1 MGFRNRRLC
10 ADRVNVIHRDAS
22 ARPGAPSRKRDD
34 AARTHP
40 QRKESVIAY
49 PSECIDLSIDSFRAA
64 IFDLD
69 GVVTDTAALHA
80 RAWKQ
85 MFDAYLAGRKR
96 ADGSDQP
103 PFDAEGD
110 YRRYVDGRPR
120 YDGVEAFLRS
130 RGIAL
135 PEGDPQDAP
144 EAETVCG
151 LGNRKNAIFQEL
163 IGTREVKVF
172 DATVDL
178 IRRLRSEGVRT
189 AIVSSSKNCR
199 RILEA
204 TDTGGLFDV
213 RVDGID
219 AEEMELAGKP
229 SPAIFLEAARRLDV
243 APEEALVVED
253 ALSGVEAGQRG
264 GFACVIGVDRSG
276 QAEALQRHGA
286 DVVVADLA
294 DVSVGGEPVCE
305 GLRPQP
311 LPEAGAHI
319 EQILAEADGRQP
331 AIFLD
336 YDGTLTPIVRRPQD
350 ADLSVKARRVV
361 WELAREMPVAVVS
374 GRDLKDVMQRVGLAG
389 LYYAGSHGFDIHGPG
404 ERQIT
409 HQVGEAYLGA
419 VEAAEKALEERLS
432 GIAGVRLERKKFS
445 IAVHYR
451 ETPEDAHD
459 QVAEAVETVAD
470 EVSDLRVS
478 TGKKVFDLQPDIA
491 WDKGRAV
498 RWLME
503 NALEAPA
510 ETIFPIYIGDDV
522 TDEDAFRALQ
532 TDGIGI
538 RVEDDGA
545 AQSAARYR
553 LKDPEA
559 VHRFLQELFEVV
571 HVRRTRRDW
580 RLCYDGYDPDQE
592 KLREALCTLG
602 NGYLC
607 TRGAAPESEAD
618 EVHYPGTYLAGGYNR
633 LKTEISGRIIEN
645 EDLVNMPN
653 WLPLNFRIEGGP
665 WFSLARVEVLDY
677 RQELDVRN
685 GALHRRIR
693 FRDDQGRVTRVVERR
708 MVSLCDIHLAGLETT
723 VVPENWSGVLEF
735 RTGIDG
741 RVVNAGVARYRGLN
755 NRHLLPL
762 ETAAPSGDTLF
773 LEVETNQSKLRVA
786 MAARTRALMNGRRL
800 FPKRRAIAQSGY
812 VASLFE
818 VAAEAGRPV
827 QVEKIVSVYTGRDP
841 AISEC
846 GQEARAA
853 VRRAGTFERLFDE
866 HRRAWYHIWR
876 RFEMRLTAA
885 ETVEDGSRLGMIVHL
900 YIFHVLQ
907 TTCNNTMSMALDA
920 GAPARGWHGEAY
932 RGHIF
937 WDELFIFPMISL
949 RLPEITKCLL
959 MYRYRRLDAARRE
972 ARAAGY
978 RGAMYPWQSG
988 STGREESQQLHLN
1001 PRSGRWIPDRSHRQ
1015 RHVNAAI
1022 AYNLYHYYQV
1032 SRDMEFL
1039 SFYGAEMMLE
1049 IARFWASI
1057 ATYNPDIDRY
1067 EILGVMGPDEYHD
1080 GYPGAEEGGL
1090 DNNAYTNVMAV
1101 WVLRRASEILDVL
1114 TEDVREQ
1121 LRDRLDLTDEELAL
1135 WADIARKMRL
1145 VFHDDGILSQ
1155 FEGYDDLA
1163 EFDWEGYR
1171 EKYGDIQRLDRI
1183 LEAEDDTPNRYKA
1196 SKQADV
1202 LMLFYLF
1209 SAEELAELF
1218 EGLGYR
1224 LNGDAIPRNVHYY
1237 LQRTSHGSTLSRVVH
1252 TWVLS
1257 RTDRTG
1263 SWKLFAE
1270 ALESDVSDIQGG
1282 TTPEGIHMG
1291 AMAGVVDQLQR
1302 GYTGIEAR
1310 RDALWFNP
1318 CLPREL
1324 EKLHLRLRYRHRLL
1338 EVDIDRD
1345 ALRVSRPPSLE
1356 PVIHVGFDERI
1367 YDLTPGE
1374 TLYLPLPA
1382 KHCGPGAKAA
1392 G

>member
-1 MGFRNRRLC
+1 MGT
-10 ADRVNVIHRDAS
+10 S
-22 ARPGAPSRKRDD
+22 
-34 AARTHP
+34 AARGHP
-40 QRKESVIAY
+40 PRKESVIAY
-49 PSECIDLSIDSFRAA
+49 ASECIDISIDSFRAA

-69 GVVTDTAALHA
+69 GVITDTAGLHA

-85 MFDAYLAGRKR
+85 MFDAYLAGREQE
-96 ADGSDQP
+96 DGAQP
-103 PFDAEGD
+103 PFDIEGD

-120 YDGVEAFLRS
+120 YDGVDAFLRS

-135 PEGDPQDAP
+135 PWGDPRDP
-144 EAETVCG
+144 PGAETVCG
-151 LGNRKNAIFQEL
+151 LGNRKNGIFQEL
-163 IGTREVKVF
+163 IGTGEVKVYE
-172 DATVDL
+172 ATVAL
-178 IRRLRSEGVRT
+178 IRRLRSEGIRT

-204 TDTGGLFDV
+204 TGTAGLFDA

-229 SPAIFLEAARRLDV
+229 SPAIFLEAAKQLAV

-264 GFACVIGVDRSG
+264 GFGCVIGVDRTG

-286 DVVVADLA
+286 DVVVSDLA
-294 DVSVGGEPVCE
+294 DVSVGGEPVYGE
-305 GLRPQP
+305 LRRHP
-311 LPEAGAHI
+311 LPDAGAHI
-319 EQILAEADGRQP
+319 EEILAEADGRQP
-331 AIFLD
+331 AVFLD

-361 WELAREMPVAVVS
+361 WELAREIPVAVVS
-374 GRDLKDVMQRVGLAG
+374 GRDLKDVMQRVRLDR

-404 ERQIT
+404 DRKIA
-409 HQVGEAYLGA
+409 HQVGKAYLGKMD
-419 VEAAEKALEERLS
+419 AAEEALEERLDR
-432 GIAGVRLERKKFS
+432 IEGVRLERKKFS

-451 ETPEDAHD
+451 ETPEEAHA
-459 QVAEAVETVAD
+459 QVARAVEAVAD
-470 EVSDLRVS
+470 QMPDLRVS
-478 TGKKVFDLQPDIA
+478 AGKKVFDLQPDIA

-522 TDEDAFRALQ
+522 TDEDAFRALRA
-532 TDGIGI
+532 DGIGI
-538 RVEDDGA
+538 RVEDHDP

-559 VHRFLQELFEVV
+559 VRRFLQELTEVV
-571 HVRRTRRDW
+571 HVRRSRREW
-580 RLCYDGYDPDQE
+580 RLCYDGYEPDQE

-602 NGYLC
+602 NGYFC
-607 TRGAAPESEAD
+607 TRGAAPESKAD
-618 EVHYPGTYLAGGYNR
+618 GVHYPGTYLAGGYNR
-633 LKTEISGRIIEN
+633 LKTEIAGRIIEN
-645 EDLVNMPN
+645 EDLVNMPD
-653 WLPLNFRIEGGP
+653 WLALSFRIEGGP
-665 WFSLARVEVLDY
+665 WFSLDRVEVLDY
-677 RQELDVRN
+677 RQELDVRH
-685 GALHRRIR
+685 GVLHRRIR
-693 FRDDQGRVTRVVERR
+693 FRDDRGRVTRVAERR
-708 MVSLCDIHLAGLETT
+708 MVSLDDVHLAGLETT
-723 VVPENWSGVLEF
+723 VVPENWSGILEF

-741 RVVNAGVARYRGLN
+741 RVVNDGVARYRGLN
-755 NRHLLPL
+755 NRHLLPVDTDTL
-762 ETAAPSGDTLF
+762 SGDTLF
-773 LEVETNQSKLRVA
+773 LEVETNQSRLRVA
-786 MAARTRALMNGRRL
+786 LAARTRAFMDGRRL
-800 FPKRRAIAQSGY
+800 FAKRRAIVQSGY
-812 VASLFE
+812 VASLFD

-827 QVEKIVSVYTGRDP
+827 QIEKIVSLYSGRDP

-846 GQEARAA
+846 GEEARAA
-853 VRRAGTFERLFDE
+853 VRRAGTFDHLLTM
-866 HRRAWYHIWR
+866 HHRAWYHIWR

-885 ETVEDGSRLGMIVHL
+885 ETVEEGGRLGMIVHL

-907 TTCNNTMSMALDA
+907 TTGTNTMSMALDA

-932 RGHIF
+932 RGHVF
-937 WDELFIFPMISL
+937 WDELFIFPMISM

-959 MYRYRRLDAARRE
+959 MYRYRRLNAARR
-972 ARAAGY
+972 AALAAGY

-1080 GYPGAEEGGL
+1080 GYPEAEEGGL

-1101 WVLRRASEILDVL
+1101 WVLRRAREILDVL

-1121 LRDRLDLTDEELAL
+1121 LRDRLDLTEEELAL

-1145 VFHDDGILSQ
+1145 VFHDDGIISQ
-1155 FEGYDDLA
+1155 FEGYDALA

-1171 EKYGDIQRLDRI
+1171 KKYGDIQRLDRI
-1183 LEAEDDTPNRYKA
+1183 LEAEGDSPNRYKA

-1202 LMLFYLF
+1202 LMLFYLL

-1218 EGLGYR
+1218 DGLGYR
-1224 LNGDAIPRNVHYY
+1224 MNGDTIPRNVRYY

-1252 TWVLS
+1252 TWVLA

-1263 SWKLFAE
+1263 SWKLFSE
-1270 ALESDVSDIQGG
+1270 ALKSDVSDIQGG

-1302 GYTGIEAR
+1302 GYTGMETR
-1310 RDALWFNP
+1310 EDVLWFNP

-1324 EKLHLRLRYRHRLL
+1324 ETLHLRVRYRHRLL
-1338 EVDIDRD
+1338 EVDIDDD

-1356 PVIHVGFDERI
+1356 PVIRVGFDERVH
-1367 YDLTPGE
+1367 DLAPGE
-1374 TLYLPLPA
+1374 TLNLPLPPKSRGQA
-1382 KHCGPGAKAA
+1382 ATAA